1 MKGFFLLSPTC
12 YLKELKLCHCRPGT
26 LLVLAVGNEYFLQIL
41 NYTQD
46 LNPCLMLIG
55 KLYTQR
61 IRFFTSRV
69 WLIKS
74 YPKTYK
80 THKKLDPNKEVLY
93 NRYLISAVINKKH
106 RTCMVNVYVLYL
118 HHLQQ
123 MNWTLQGNCSRPLS
137 ARFMITSLHFVVR
150 KE

>member
-12 YLKELKLCHCRPGT
+12 YLKELKLGHCRPGT

-61 IRFFTSRV
+61 IWFFTSRV
-69 WLIKS
+69 
-74 YPKTYK
+74 
-80 THKKLDPNKEVLY
+80 
-93 NRYLISAVINKKH
+93 
-106 RTCMVNVYVLYL
+106 
-118 HHLQQ
+118 
-123 MNWTLQGNCSRPLS
+123 
-137 ARFMITSLHFVVR
+137 
-150 KE
+150 